1 MAMASCPSGDPNAS
15 PKHSNGHA
23 SALDLL
29 RRFNK
34 LQVER
39 VEGYGQFEEAFN
51 TFLSGS
57 AAPELLEQNFNAY
70 KQRVA
75 EITVAFRRISEE
87 IIHIK
92 NSLRDTH
99 HKDEISAI
107 IEKIQDLEEMKLKT
121 TADLQIARKT
131 ASESPEDDDL
141 NVSVSNLRQRLDE
154 LAQEITETL
163 DDLKFESEDLYA
175 QEIDDETLR

>member
-23 SALDLL
+23 SPLDML
-29 RRFNK
+29 RRFHK

-51 TFLSGS
+51 VFLSGS
-57 AAPELLEQNFNAY
+57 SAPELQEHNFNAY

-99 HKDEISAI
+99 NKAEISAI
-107 IEKIQDLEEMKLKT
+107 IEKVQDLEETKLKT
-121 TADLQIARKT
+121 TADLQIARKN
-131 ASESPEDDDL
+131 ASEEPDNDDT
-141 NVSVSNLRQRLDE
+141 NQTVANFRQRLDE
-154 LAQEITETL
+154 LAQEINETL
-163 DDLKFESEDLYA
+163 EDLKFESEDLYA

>member
-1 MAMASCPSGDPNAS
+1 MASCPSGDPNAS

-23 SALDLL
+23 SPLDML
-29 RRFNK
+29 RRFHK
-34 LQVER
+34 LQGER

-51 TFLSGS
+51 LFLSGS
-57 AAPELLEQNFNAY
+57 SAQETPEQNFNAY

-75 EITVAFRRISEE
+75 EITVAFRQISEE

-99 HKDEISAI
+99 NKEELSAI
-107 IEKIQDLEEMKLKT
+107 IEKVQDLEETKLKT
-121 TADLQIARKT
+121 TADLQIAQKT
-131 ASESPEDDDL
+131 LAEEPE
-141 NVSVSNLRQRLDE
+141 NEEINQSITNFRQRLDE
-154 LAQEITETL
+154 LAQEINETL
-163 DDLKFESEDLYA
+163 DDLKYESEDLYA